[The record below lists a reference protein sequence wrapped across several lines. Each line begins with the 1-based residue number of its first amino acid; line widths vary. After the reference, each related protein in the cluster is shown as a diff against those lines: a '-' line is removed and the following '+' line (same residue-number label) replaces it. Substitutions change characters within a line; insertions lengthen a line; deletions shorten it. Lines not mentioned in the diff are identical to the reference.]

1 MMPLQTKK
9 TKNCEQ
15 QVYPSAP
22 AQIADTEQ
30 EFFGRGYVHMS
41 RGNEEIHASK
51 STWSQVLPA
60 LSPNSCITTSFST
73 NVLTTFSSKADQLPE
88 TSSEVRKEKLGE
100 RITALHQIISPFGKL
115 VYDVKGNQPPPLI
128 ACTLSFVPGQ
138 MQILNENGMKKSG
151 EQDQECNDE
160 RKKDLRSRGLC
171 LVPVAFMMHV
181 GSGNGADLWAP
192 ALGGGFH

>member
-22 AQIADTEQ
+22 AQITDTEQ

-100 RITALHQIISPFGKL
+100 RITALHQIISPFGK
-115 VYDVKGNQPPPLI
+115 
-128 ACTLSFVPGQ
+128 
-138 MQILNENGMKKSG
+138 ILNENGMKKSG

>member
-22 AQIADTEQ
+22 AQITDTEQ

-88 TSSEVRKEKLGE
+88 TSSE
-100 RITALHQIISPFGKL
+100 
-115 VYDVKGNQPPPLI
+115 
-128 ACTLSFVPGQ
+128 
-138 MQILNENGMKKSG
+138 ILNENGMKKSG